1 MAVKMVIAA
10 ESNAG
15 KTTLTKG
22 MKDTLVISFD
32 GKRYS
37 YATPHASPPSVA
49 STDELVEFV
58 AAKAA
63 VYEEKFGS
71 MPKIIVF
78 DSVSRIYEALYD
90 SCSARYTGFAIYSQ
104 LDKEIKALADFIEYD
119 LVGNGISVVIISHA
133 LYDSETQRYNL
144 VGKGSFAKIG
154 GFLSIVDESIFL
166 EPKNDKRIV
175 HFRSGKLPARTL
187 QEELPDKMD
196 VKDFNLTE
204 HIEMLLSRVG
214 EASAYEL

>member
-37 YATPHASPPSVA
+37 YTTPHASPTSVG

-71 MPKIIVF
+71 MPRIIVF
-78 DSVSRIYEALYD
+78 DSISRIYEALYD

-104 LDKEIKALADFIEYD
+104 LDKEIKALADFIEHD

-196 VKDFNLTE
+196 VKDFNLSE

-214 EASAYEL
+214 EASEHEL